1 MKRPNVR
8 RITLVAVSTAAMIA
22 SFSTTVLAVDQRT
35 DLLRPNAKNFSHPT
49 VIDNKWMPLK
59 AGMQFNYEGVTV
71 DDEGKRVPWGVIQI
85 VTDLV
90 KNINGI
96 DTVVMWDRDYQ
107 NGRLEESET
116 YFRAQDDQGNVWHF
130 GEVKEVYDEDNK
142 LIGAKTWMEGRLGAR
157 AGIMIPGAPAVGT
170 PSISQGLALGVYKWD
185 DRFQVRKVGEKVTVP
200 AGTFENVLVVEEW
213 SQPELAKGAQQL
225 KYYAPGIGYVSVGW
239 EGHDPTKETLEL
251 VKMTQL
257 DAQEMDRVRAEVLEL
272 ENRSYLYGRET
283 RPLRRRG
290 E

>member
-22 SFSTTVLAVDQRT
+22 GFSTSVLAVDQRS
-35 DLLRPNAKNFSHPT
+35 DLLQVNAKNFSHPT

-59 AGMQFNYEGVTV
+59 PGTQWNYEGWTV
-71 DDEGKRVPWGVIQI
+71 DDEGKRIPWGVIQI
-85 VTDLV
+85 ATDLV

-157 AGIMIPGAPAVGT
+157 AGIMIPGASAVGT
-170 PSISQGLALGVYKWD
+170 PSISQGLAIGVYTWD

-213 SQPELAKGAQQL
+213 SKPELAKGALQL

-239 EGHDPTKETLEL
+239 AGNDPTKETLEL

-257 DAQEMDRVRAEVLEL
+257 DAQEMDRVRAEVLAL

>member
-59 AGMQFNYEGVTV
+59 PGMQFNYEGVTV

-239 EGHDPTKETLEL
+239 AGNDPTKETLEL

-257 DAQEMDRVRAEVLEL
+257 DAQEMDRVRAEVLAL

>member
-59 AGMQFNYEGVTV
+59 PGMQFNYEGVTV

-96 DTVVMWDRDYQ
+96 DTVVIWDRDYQ
-107 NGRLEESET
+107 NGRLEESEL
-116 YFRAQDDQGNVWHF
+116 YWRAQDDQGNVWHF

-157 AGIMIPGAPAVGT
+157 AGIMILGAPAAGT

-200 AGTFENVLVVEEW
+200 AGAFENVLVVEEW
-213 SQPELAKGAQQL
+213 SKPELAKGALQL

-239 EGHDPTKETLEL
+239 AGNDPTKETLEL

-257 DAQEMDRVRAEVLEL
+257 DAQEMDRVRAEVLAL

>member
-22 SFSTTVLAVDQRT
+22 GFSTSVLAVDQRS
-35 DLLRPNAKNFSHPT
+35 DLLQVNAKNFSHPT

-59 AGMQFNYEGVTV
+59 PGTQWNYEGWTV
-71 DDEGKRVPWGVIQI
+71 DDEGKRIPWGVIQI
-85 VTDLV
+85 ATDLV

-107 NGRLEESET
+107 NGRLEESEL
-116 YFRAQDDQGNVWHF
+116 YWRAQDDQGNVWHF

-157 AGIMIPGAPAVGT
+157 AGIMILGAPAAGT

-200 AGTFENVLVVEEW
+200 AGAFENVLVVEEW
-213 SQPELAKGAQQL
+213 SKPELAKGALQL

-239 EGHDPTKETLEL
+239 AGNDPTKETLEL

-257 DAQEMDRVRAEVLEL
+257 DAQEMDRVRAEVLAL